1 MYEKNSIMHGL
12 PSIFPAGAEELEP
25 SEKALETGDYMFN
38 KSLFFKRNSMLM
50 NENDGSLMIV

>member
-1 MYEKNSIMHGL
+1 MHGL
-12 PSIFPAGAEELEP
+12 PGIFLAGAEELE
-25 SEKALETGDYMFN
+25 SSAKALETGDYMFN